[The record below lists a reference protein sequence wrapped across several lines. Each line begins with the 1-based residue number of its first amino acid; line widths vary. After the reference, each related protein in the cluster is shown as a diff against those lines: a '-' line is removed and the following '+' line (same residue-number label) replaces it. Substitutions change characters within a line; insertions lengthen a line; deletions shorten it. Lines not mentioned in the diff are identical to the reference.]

1 MIVLNF
7 IDLNEEA
14 KQRLLEKAKRDV
26 EIRFGEAII
35 QYANHRLVNYKDLI
49 AAEAQRQLY
58 EYQYRFQ
65 I

>member
-7 IDLNEEA
+7 MDLNEEA
-14 KQRLLEKAKRDV
+14 KQRLLEKAKWDE
-26 EIRFGEAII
+26 EIRFGEAIT
-35 QYANHRLVNYKDLI
+35 QYANNHLANYKDILET
-49 AAEAQRQLY
+49 EAQRQLY